1 MLNSDMHVLIYAQD
15 TCTYIRIY
23 VYTYRYASSKSYSTD
38 TYEYNQILADTY
50 STICNVPLCD
60 VHVFVCI
67 CAYVVHML
75 CIYAHILF
83 YVVCMCICMYLVYIR
98 FSISM
103 YLKSYV
109 FASLYN
115 FLLHICACMILY
127 LLEIRCC
134 VG

>member
-1 MLNSDMHVLIYAQD
+1 MHICMLNSDMHVLIHAQD

-38 TYEYNQILADTY
+38 AYEYNQILADTY

-75 CIYAHILF
+75 CIYAHIFIL
-83 YVVCMCICMYLVYIR
+83 CCMYVHMYVSRVNPVQYQYVSEKLCFCISVQFSTAYMCMYDLV
-98 FSISM
+98 ST
-103 YLKSYV
+103 
-109 FASLYN
+109 
-115 FLLHICACMILY
+115 
-127 LLEIRCC
+127 
-134 VG
+134 